1 MATILDHTHDLS
13 GTETHRLT
21 QLYPPPEFVKQASR
35 DQLYGP
41 EDSSTQPAHLYAD
54 VRKQNYPCHSKA
66 ATWMSALFFL
76 EKGTQYKAAEAQA
89 IGQRLEKAAAY
100 FQIQPEL
107 DQLKRA
113 MAEDSGDDLAKL
125 ADADFALVWA
135 SEQGKDRHYPLRN
148 AQEVKMASEWFTQY
162 RDQFTFTDRHTMAN
176 KICIKAAEHHV
187 MLDDPEMFQKTAGF
201 GHCAA
206 DLIAQTLEK
215 RANLV
220 ARKYPEYTAEMRK
233 MAASVRAN
241 PPGARDNGMRL
252 KIAEIIDQFDRQTQ
266 LTQLYHD
273 GGLEMPEDV
282 LFQITEKVAHDFAD
296 QHFSVTS
303 GAFYEK
309 SALEQLTPD
318 QVREWMGDDFADE
331 VAPGLHVDVSKMA
344 TIAAT
349 LPRGDAE
356 IFERMCGSLDI
367 QPFARDKAASA
378 SGVSKTELF
387 ALAQQYDSTTGSQPA
402 SVL

>member
-1 MATILDHTHDLS
+1 MSVILDHTHDLS

-35 DQLYGP
+35 AQLYGP

-54 VRKQNYPCHSKA
+54 PRKQNYPCHSKA

-76 EKGTQYKAAEAQA
+76 EKGTQYKTAEAQA
-89 IGQRLEKAAAY
+89 IGQRLEKSAEY
-100 FQIQPEL
+100 FQMRPEL

-113 MAEDSGDDLAKL
+113 MAADSGDDLAKL
-125 ADADFALVWA
+125 PDADFALVWA

-162 RDQFTFTDRHTMAN
+162 RDQFVFADRHTMAD
-176 KICIKAAEHHV
+176 KICTKAAEYHV
-187 MLDDPEMFQKTAGF
+187 ALDDPELFQKTAGY

-206 DLIAQTLEK
+206 DTIAQALEK

-233 MAASVRAN
+233 IAASVREN
-241 PPGARDNGMRL
+241 PPGARDTGMRIKL
-252 KIAEIIDQFDRQTQ
+252 ATLIDQFDRQTQ
-266 LTQLYHD
+266 LTSLYHE
-273 GGLEMPEDV
+273 GGLEMPEEI
-282 LFQITEKVAHDFAD
+282 LFQITEKVAHDFAT
-296 QHFSVTS
+296 QHFSTTN

-309 SALEQLTPD
+309 TAMEQLTPD

-331 VAPGLHVDVSKMA
+331 VASGLYVDVAKMA

-356 IFERMCGSLDI
+356 VFERMCASLDI

-378 SGVSKTELF
+378 SGISQAELF
-387 ALAQQYDSTTGSQPA
+387 ALAQQYDNDATPAAA